1 MLARAPYIASL
12 ALVSVLHTSVAAWAQ
27 APQPPAGNASASTA
41 PAAAPE
47 ISAASREQARA
58 AYGAGQEAFG
68 AGQYAVAEAHFARAD
83 TLMPA
88 IQAKY
93 WRAMSLDK
101 LGDVAGAFAA
111 FGLVLAD
118 PKKDELGAEK
128 VETAA
133 MRQRALGSIPADLQ
147 ITTTPAG
154 AHVQVSGVD
163 LASPTPLALR
173 LAPGR
178 HVLVVSLPGYQSQSV
193 ELNATAGAKLRPAFT
208 LVPQLAP
215 AAPPATTL
223 SPPPTDVTL
232 GSLDAP
238 TARSLVPGYV
248 TLGIAGASAIVGTIF
263 GIRALGNKDDFN
275 DAPSTRRADDV
286 ERNALIADMAF
297 GVTLTLG
304 ITGVVLLLADEA
316 PQQAAAQPATEQAG
330 VRLTPYVSPRG
341 AGAAATLTF

>member
-1 MLARAPYIASL
+1 
-12 ALVSVLHTSVAAWAQ
+12 
-27 APQPPAGNASASTA
+27 
-41 PAAAPE
+41 
-47 ISAASREQARA
+47 
-58 AYGAGQEAFG
+58 
-68 AGQYAVAEAHFARAD
+68 
-83 TLMPA
+83 
-88 IQAKY
+88 
-93 WRAMSLDK
+93 MSLDK

-111 FGLVLAD
+111 FGVVLAD

-133 MRQRALGSIPADLQ
+133 ARQRALGNIPADLQ
-147 ITTTPAG
+147 ITTTPGG

-173 LAPGR
+173 LAPG
-178 HVLVVSLPGYQSQSV
+178 HHLLVVSLPGYQSQSV
-193 ELNATAGAKLRPAFT
+193 ELNATPGAKLRPAFT
-208 LVPQLAP
+208 LVPQLTP
-215 AAPPATTL
+215 AAPPATAL
-223 SPPPTDVTL
+223 SAPPTDVTL
-232 GSLDAP
+232 GTLDAP
-238 TARSLVPGYV
+238 AARSLVPGYV

-304 ITGVVLLLADEA
+304 ITGIVLLLADEA
-316 PQQAAAQPATEQAG
+316 PEQAAAQPATEQAG

>member
-1 MLARAPYIASL
+1 
-12 ALVSVLHTSVAAWAQ
+12 V
-27 APQPPAGNASASTA
+27 
-41 PAAAPE
+41 
-47 ISAASREQARA
+47 
-58 AYGAGQEAFG
+58 
-68 AGQYAVAEAHFARAD
+68 
-83 TLMPA
+83 
-88 IQAKY
+88 QAKY

-111 FGLVLAD
+111 FGAVLTD

-128 VETAA
+128 LETAA
-133 MRQRALGSIPADLQ
+133 ARQRALGSVPADLQ
-147 ITTTPAG
+147 ITTSPPG

-163 LASPTPLALR
+163 LASPTPLSLR

-178 HVLVVSLPGYQSQSV
+178 HMLVVSLPGHESQSV
-193 ELNATAGAKLRPAFT
+193 EITATPGAKLRPT
-208 LVPQLAP
+208 LTLQPA
-215 AAPPATTL
+215 AAPPPAVVPPL
-223 SPPPTDVTL
+223 SAPPGDVTL
-232 GSLDAP
+232 GTLDPPAP
-238 TARSLVPGYV
+238 RSLVPGYV

-263 GIRALGNKDDFN
+263 GIRALSDKDEFN

-304 ITGVVLLLADEA
+304 ITGIVLLVADEA
-316 PQQAAAQPATEQAG
+316 PEQASARPATQQAG